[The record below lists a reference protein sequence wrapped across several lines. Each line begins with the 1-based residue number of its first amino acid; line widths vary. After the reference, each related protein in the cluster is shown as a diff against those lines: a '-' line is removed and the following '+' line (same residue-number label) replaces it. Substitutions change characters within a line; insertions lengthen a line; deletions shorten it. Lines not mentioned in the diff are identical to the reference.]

1 MKNNYLVNKILD
13 KYEKNETNWKE
24 KKGGNK
30 SFKIQQGD
38 YDEVQKM
45 LDKNIYEGY
54 GITEREFFYAEDFF
68 TGKECVLKE
77 AKWLAKNNLIE
88 IIWYSVGNDIEKI
101 KYSLQHISNFY
112 EIAQRESKF
121 SSSCKKSQ
129 KLREYQEKIHSDW
142 IKTYYDVRI
151 AEAEKG
157 QKSETDEMD
166 GLLFRC
172 LSSIEKLDFPIY
184 IRTFSSKYLGN
195 SKIFEEKLKTKILT
209 IAKKYHPQVDEEM
222 DDYQIYEQL
231 FLDTYSQELSLKGN
245 LIISLNGKEI
255 DLSVFINGTVL
266 NSETLK
272 NAQIA
277 KNQQIKKI
285 ISVENKANFVS
296 MPYEEGILILFSHGF
311 FSPLEREFLKKL
323 ESILEHTDF
332 EEKVGKSDCECSLY
346 TDCILEQSEKK
357 NRESVIVKTDK
368 VEYFHTGDLDY
379 GGIRIF
385 QYIRTQIF
393 PKLKPY
399 QMSVEQFK
407 KYEEQAMEIEDSKLQ
422 KLQIMKE
429 PLLQEL
435 IEYICKTKKVIEQEN
450 FL

>member
-13 KYEKNETNWKE
+13 KYERSETNWKE
-24 KKGGNK
+24 KKSGNK
-30 SFKIQQGD
+30 SFKIQQVD
-38 YDEVQKM
+38 YDEVQEM

-54 GITEREFFYAEDFF
+54 GIAETEFFHAEDLF
-68 TGKECVLKE
+68 TGKECILKE
-77 AKWLAKNNLIE
+77 AKWLAKNNLIK

-101 KYSLQHISNFY
+101 KYSLEHIPSFY

-121 SSSCKKSQ
+121 SSSCKKSE
-129 KLREYQEKIHSDW
+129 KLREYQTKVQSDW
-142 IKTYYDVRI
+142 IKNYYDVRI

-157 QKSETDEMD
+157 QKGETDEMD
-166 GLLFRC
+166 ELLFRC
-172 LSSIEKLDFPIY
+172 LSSIEKLEFPMY
-184 IRTFSSKYLGN
+184 IRTFSAKYLGN
-195 SKIFEEKLKTKILT
+195 SKIFEEQLKTKIFS
-209 IAKKYHPQVDEEM
+209 IAKKYHPQINEETEE
-222 DDYQIYEQL
+222 YQVYEKL

-277 KNQQIKKI
+277 ENQQIKKI
-285 ISVENKANFVS
+285 ICVENKANFVS
-296 MPYEEGILILFSHGF
+296 MPYEEGTLILFSHGF

-332 EEKVGKSDCECSLY
+332 EEQAGKSECECSLY
-346 TDCILEQSEKK
+346 TDCISKQSIKK
-357 NRESVIVKTDK
+357 NSDSFSAKTDR

-385 QYIRTQIF
+385 QYIRT
-393 PKLKPY
+393 
-399 QMSVEQFK
+399 
-407 KYEEQAMEIEDSKLQ
+407 
-422 KLQIMKE
+422 
-429 PLLQEL
+429 
-435 IEYICKTKKVIEQEN
+435 
-450 FL
+450 